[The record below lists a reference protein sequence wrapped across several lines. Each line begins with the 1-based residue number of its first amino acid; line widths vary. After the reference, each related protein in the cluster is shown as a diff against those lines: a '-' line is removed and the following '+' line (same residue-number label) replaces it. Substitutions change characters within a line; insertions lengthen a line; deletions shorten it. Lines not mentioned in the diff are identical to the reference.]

1 MRLDQFLVTQKLT
14 QTKSQANQLIKQG
27 LIFVNGAQVSKPAKN
42 VSDQDSIEIKDEVYV
57 SRGAYK
63 LREALTKFGINPT
76 NKICADIG
84 ASTGGFTQIL
94 LQQNAAKVY
103 CIDVGTDQLNPL
115 VKNDPRV
122 VNLEQTHILDYQKF
136 PQKIDLVVMDLSFIS
151 VKKVLQHLFNLTG
164 PDTDYIVLFKP
175 QFEVGRELNKRGVVK
190 AKDAENSLQEFL
202 NYLLETFNLQAQH
215 ILSPIKG
222 QDGNHEYLVHFIY

>member
-1 MRLDQFLVTQKLT
+1 MRLDQLLVTQKLT

-27 LIFVNGAQVSKPAKN
+27 LVFVNGLQVNKPAKN
-42 VSDQDSIEIKDEVYV
+42 VTDQDSIEIKDEVYV

-63 LREALTKFGINPT
+63 LREALTKFHISTEG
-76 NKICADIG
+76 KICADIG

-94 LQQNAAKVY
+94 LQQNAAKIY

-122 VNLEQTHILDYQKF
+122 VTLEQTHILDYPKF
-136 PQKIDLVVMDLSFIS
+136 PEKIDLVVIDLSFIS
-151 VKKVLQHLFNLTG
+151 VRKVLPHLFELVGKNVDFVIL
-164 PDTDYIVLFKP
+164 LKP
-175 QFEVGRELNKRGVVK
+175 QFEVGRELNKKGVVK
-190 AKDAENSLQEFL
+190 TKDAEHCHNEFKQ
-202 NYLLETFNLQAQH
+202 YLLETYSITTQS

-222 QDGNHEYLVHFIY
+222 QEGNTEYLVYIKA